1 MSIHDRDG
9 VGAFVATV
17 PVERDGEA
25 CGPLAGLDFGLKDLF
40 DVRGVPTGF
49 GHPAWLASHPVPGAD
64 CAVLERLLAAGA
76 RLVGK
81 THCDELC
88 YSLNGENAHY
98 GTPINTAAPRRLPGG
113 SSSGS
118 AAAVAA
124 GLVPFAIGSDTG
136 GSVRVPASYC
146 GVPGMRT
153 THGAV
158 PLDGA
163 IPFAPSYDTVGWF
176 AADGALL
183 ERVGRVLLADD
194 APARAPGRLLVAADA
209 FAHAVPEA
217 ATALHAALD
226 RVVAQLG
233 AASEVVLSAEGIEAW
248 MQDFRLIQGSEIWAT
263 HREWI
268 GSLKPGFGGGIRER
282 FVWVSTLT
290 EAQVEPARVRR
301 RAIAAHLHAL
311 LADDAVLAIPTVPG
325 IAPLRGTPVPELE
338 AWRNRCLGL
347 LCIAGH
353 AGLPQVSLPLAMV
366 DGCPVGLSLLA
377 APGRDTMLLALAAR
391 LC

>member
-1 MSIHDRDG
+1 
-9 VGAFVATV
+9 V
-17 PVERDGEA
+17 
-25 CGPLAGLDFGLKDLF
+25 
-40 DVRGVPTGF
+40 
-49 GHPAWLASHPVPGAD
+49 
-64 CAVLERLLAAGA
+64 
-76 RLVGK
+76 
-81 THCDELC
+81 
-88 YSLNGENAHY
+88 
-98 GTPINTAAPRRLPGG
+98 
-113 SSSGS
+113 
-118 AAAVAA
+118 
-124 GLVPFAIGSDTG
+124 
-136 GSVRVPASYC
+136 
-146 GVPGMRT
+146 
-153 THGAV
+153 
-158 PLDGA
+158 
-163 IPFAPSYDTVGWF
+163 PFAPSYDTAGWF
-176 AADGALL
+176 ARDAEIFA
-183 ERVGRVLLADD
+183 RVGEVLLGAGPLPEPGAVDG
-194 APARAPGRLLVAADA
+194 GRLLVATDA
-209 FAHAVPEA
+209 FARALPE
-217 ATALHAALD
+217 TGQALQPAL
-226 RVVAQLG
+226 AQL
-233 AASEVVLSAEGIEAW
+233 AAHFASVAPITVADEGLEAW

-377 APGRDTMLLALAAR
+377 APGRDTMLLELAAR
-391 LC
+391 FC